1 MTALDHE
8 EIARIDKA
16 HHILPCETNQHRTPR
31 NARMVHDCS
40 HSFSYAPISAELLV
54 QRDPVPES
62 LEQSCRMTPQDNATA
77 PPALLDPSPESA
89 MESEMNRE
97 TWRKPGEFSEFLGM
111 LQCVKKNFS
120 GERAEGKSRGWAWLL
135 FKWYQLD
142 FHGCFTSFLKQKLC
156 LSDCPEQPLLICRDW
171 YHKVVIGL
179 RHDWFGLS
187 CLKLATSAKD
197 IKSSLDS
204 TAFTEFS
211 LSSLVLSSER
221 QPWCWWQLPGKIVPT

>member
-8 EIARIDKA
+8 EIVRIDKA

-62 LEQSCRMTPQDNATA
+62 LEQSCRMTPQGNATA

-135 FKWYQLD
+135 F
-142 FHGCFTSFLKQKLC
+142 TSLISMAVSLHSLNKSCVSVTALNNLCWFVEIGITKL
-156 LSDCPEQPLLICRDW
+156 
-171 YHKVVIGL
+171 
-179 RHDWFGLS
+179 
-187 CLKLATSAKD
+187 
-197 IKSSLDS
+197 SLDWRM
-204 TAFTEFS
+204 TG
-211 LSSLVLSSER
+211 LVCL
-221 QPWCWWQLPGKIVPT
+221 V